1 LQPIFVEPR
10 SRDGFNS
17 TICEYYSKV
26 QDPVNRG
33 ACFMAVTRGKVS
45 EGLDF
50 MDVNGR
56 AVIVTGLPYPP
67 LMDTYVRLKRSY
79 LKENQ
84 GRGGSKVHASSCILF
99 VALCCLEY
107 QDPCLLA
114 LFPGISVNSWL
125 AHTVYT

>member
-17 TICEYYSKV
+17 TISEYYNKV
-26 QDPVNRG
+26 QDPVSRG

-67 LMDTYVRLKRSY
+67 LMDTYVKLKRSY
-79 LKENQ
+79 LRENQ
-84 GRGGSKVHASSCILF
+84 GKTGNKVRHP
-99 VALCCLEY
+99 V
-107 QDPCLLA
+107 LL
-114 LFPGISVNSWL
+114 LL
-125 AHTVYT
+125 